1 MSAASPRSAPT
12 NHTSAAPAWQVP
24 AAVPRP
30 VFTTLVWTVLV
41 VVLAWALA
49 GLSLAM
55 LGAFDARAVVL
66 VGGVIAVP
74 LWLATG
80 RVRRAAPAGATP
92 AIRWV
97 RAAAVAVA
105 VAAAVGNATFP
116 GEHLRTTRDGG
127 TYTATAGWLAADG
140 DLVIEA
146 ARPPFDD
153 TAGLRYDALG
163 FDAVVEDGPLH
174 PLFVHTFPA
183 LLATIDDAL
192 GLTAML
198 RLNGVIGGVALL
210 ALYAF
215 AERLMRPGAALV
227 AQLALAGNLVFVYFS
242 RAPFSEPLTL
252 TMLFGGLWA
261 LDQAVVGQD
270 RRVAAIAGLLFGG
283 TFLARLD
290 GLVILLALTAA
301 LLPPLVI
308 GRLRRVAAV
317 TLAGIGVCAVLA
329 AVDLVMFAPV
339 YVDQHVG
346 FLLPLLAAFAGV
358 AAAAG
363 ASATG
368 PGRAATAWVRAHRRQ
383 IGTVLAATIVVAGVY
398 AYAVRPELTTS
409 TWDRT
414 TPIGWLQEREG
425 DPVDEARTYAEDA
438 ARWLGWYL
446 GLPALAA
453 GVVGWAG
460 LVRRV
465 WHDRADRL
473 APFLVVVSAVTV
485 LYVWRPSITPDHIW
499 ADRRFLPVVLPGLLV
514 CGAWLLDQLWDAA
527 RTWVRPKVARAGV
540 AALAL
545 LVVVMPL
552 RVTLP
557 QAPLHEGAGLG
568 AGIVAACERVGDDAA
583 LLVLDERT
591 TLLYYYLTQ
600 PLRSHCGVPVARIA
614 DTVSDERLA
623 QLADRAQDVGRTL
636 YLLAGHA
643 DLLDGRPVADRF
655 TLLDHEGALLEQTL
669 TAPPRGRTSY
679 RLYVT
684 AARVRPS
691 SANAAE

>member
-12 NHTSAAPAWQVP
+12 NLMPAASARHVP
-24 AAVPRP
+24 APVPRS
-30 VFTTLVWTVLV
+30 VFTTVVWTVLV
-41 VVLAWALA
+41 VVLAWAVTA
-49 GLSLAM
+49 LSLAM
-55 LGAFDARAVVL
+55 LGAFAAWAVVV
-66 VGGVIAVP
+66 VGGVVAVP

-80 RVRRAAPAGATP
+80 RARRATPAGATP

-105 VAAAVGNATFP
+105 IAAAVGNSAFP

-127 TYTATAGWLAADG
+127 TYTATAGWLATDG
-140 DLVIEA
+140 DLVIETA
-146 ARPPFDD
+146 QPPFDD
-153 TAGLRYDALG
+153 TAGLRFDALG
-163 FDAVVEDGPLH
+163 FDAVVEGGPLH

-227 AQLALAGNLVFVYFS
+227 AQLALAGNLVFVHFS

-252 TMLFGGLWA
+252 AMLFGGLWA

-270 RRVAAIAGLLFGG
+270 RRVAAVAGLMLGG

-308 GRLRRVAAV
+308 GRLRHVAAV
-317 TLAGIGVCAVLA
+317 TLTGIGVCAVLA
-329 AVDLVMFAPV
+329 AVDLLMFAPV
-339 YVDQHVG
+339 YVSQHVT

-363 ASATG
+363 VAATG
-368 PGRAATAWVRAHRRQ
+368 PGRAATAWVRAHSRQ
-383 IGTVLAATIVVAGVY
+383 IGTVLAAAIVVGGVF

-425 DPVDEARTYAEDA
+425 EPVDEARSYAEYT

-453 GVVGWAG
+453 GVLGWAA
-460 LVRRV
+460 LIRRV

-473 APFLVVVSAVTV
+473 APFLIVVSAMTV
-485 LYVWRPSITPDHIW
+485 LYAWRPSITPDHIW

-514 CGAWLLDQLWDAA
+514 CGASLLDRLWDAA
-527 RTWVRPKVARAGV
+527 QKWVRPEVARAGV

-557 QAPLHEGAGLG
+557 QASLREGAGLG
-568 AGIVAACERVGDDAA
+568 ADIVAACERVGDDAA

-614 DTVSDERLA
+614 ESVSDERLA

-636 YLLAGHA
+636 YLLAGHP
-643 DLLDGRPVADRF
+643 DLLDGRPVADHF
-655 TLLDHEGALLEQTL
+655 TLLDHEGVLLEQTL
-669 TAPPRGRTSY
+669 SAPPRGRASY
-679 RLYVT
+679 GLYVT

-691 SANAAE
+691 SALSVE